1 MANEYTAE
9 RLMRWGSD
17 CNREGNGALGLA
29 LVEYAEAWEQE
40 RDELRAENERLKAE
54 IENHKWDTWSLG
66 ECGELSDDWITHDST
81 EPPTDLAP
89 AQLVELQ
96 APTTGGVFAVR
107 RVDELPWRP
116 GLRYRPALSASGLP
130 LCSAEGLSTPQARF
144 VATDNGGVVW
154 AYPGKP
160 YYVESEGGWIGG
172 ALATGPEPQEFRRP
186 GPASESLMEVHRD

>member
-107 RVDELPWRP
+107 RVDDLPWHP

-130 LCSAEGLSTPQARF
+130 LCSAEGLKPEATHVFTPSSGFPAQCPDKPEYRSDGLWFASGWSYAPSTH
-144 VATDNGGVVW
+144 
-154 AYPGKP
+154 
-160 YYVESEGGWIGG
+160 
-172 ALATGPEPQEFRRP
+172 RRP
-186 GPASESLMEVHRD
+186 GPASESLMEVWRD